1 MKKLAVFC
9 FPFPLFFLPHI
20 FHLSF
25 VRALFYFYFEA
36 KIKIYIYVFIRSFCM
51 QSCSKQSEV
60 IVWVEWRIPFVRMTT
75 QISNEKSMIFFTTQ
89 YFFLFTIHWKTSQ
102 LNRFPFFPFVLKWH
116 AEKFLVGWLWNI
128 VIGGFAR
135 KRVSVCGFLFYSKR
149 HSINVENPIPN
160 SNFIEIIDLK
170 KLFQI
175 DSSLRFWE

>member
-1 MKKLAVFC
+1 MKKLVVFR
-9 FPFPLFFLPHI
+9 FSFPLFFLPHI

-25 VRALFYFYFEA
+25 VRALFFLFWSENKNIYLCIHSFILYAILLQTVRSHCVSGVAYTICPYDYANFQW
-36 KIKIYIYVFIRSFCM
+36 KIDDF
-51 QSCSKQSEV
+51 
-60 IVWVEWRIPFVRMTT
+60 
-75 QISNEKSMIFFTTQ
+75 FFTTQ

>member
-1 MKKLAVFC
+1 MYSFVHFVCNLAPNSQKSLCEWSGVY
-9 FPFPLFFLPHI
+9 
-20 FHLSF
+20 HLS
-25 VRALFYFYFEA
+25 
-36 KIKIYIYVFIRSFCM
+36 
-51 QSCSKQSEV
+51 
-60 IVWVEWRIPFVRMTT
+60 VWLRKFPMKNRWF
-75 QISNEKSMIFFTTQ
+75 FFTTQ